1 MTNNELFHTY
11 LTDGVPVEYFKD
23 GETKGLTVK
32 ILDSDDIE
40 NNIFCVVNQFV
51 VKENNQEK
59 RCDVVIFIN
68 GLPLVLVEL
77 KSALDEQATLEK
89 AYIQIQNYKTAIPN
103 IFFYNALCVISDG
116 IDARVSSLSAPF
128 SRYLAW
134 KSPEKSENETFPEM
148 QIMTERMFEKKTLI
162 NLIRHN
168 TVFESE
174 EKMDAKT
181 GIKSIVK
188 IKKVAAYHQYYAV
201 QKAVQKT
208 LEATHESE
216 GDRKI

>member
-1 MTNNELFHTY
+1 
-11 LTDGVPVEYFKD
+11 
-23 GETKGLTVK
+23 LTVK
-32 ILDSDDIE
+32 ILDTENIE
-40 NNIFCVVNQFV
+40 NNTFWVVNQFV

-59 RCDVVIFIN
+59 RCDVVVFIN

-89 AYIQIQNYKTAIPN
+89 AYTQIQNYRTAIPN

-116 IDARVSSLSAPF
+116 MDARVSSLSAPF

-134 KSPEKSENETFPEM
+134 KSPEKKENETFPEM

-162 NLIRHN
+162 NLIRYN

-174 EKMDAKT
+174 EKMDTKT

-208 LEATHESE
+208 LEATDESE